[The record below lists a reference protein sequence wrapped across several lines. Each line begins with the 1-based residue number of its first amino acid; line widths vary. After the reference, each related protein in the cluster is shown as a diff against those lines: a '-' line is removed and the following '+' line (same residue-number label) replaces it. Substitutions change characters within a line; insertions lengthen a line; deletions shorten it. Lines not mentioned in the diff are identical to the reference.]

1 MNGNRI
7 VQMVIRLV
15 MRRLIGRG
23 IGAGIDRAT
32 RGRPQGSRPQ
42 GSRQQGERQ
51 QGGGGDGAR
60 TGPPPGGGTRARATK
75 RALRLAR
82 RFGRF

>member
-1 MNGNRI
+1 MNANRI
-7 VQMVIRLV
+7 VQMVLRQV

-23 IGAGIDRAT
+23 IDAGVDRAT
-32 RGRPQGSRPQ
+32 RGRRGSDAAQ
-42 GSRQQGERQ
+42 
-51 QGGGGDGAR
+51 
-60 TGPPPGGGTRARATK
+60 GPPPGAKDRARATK